1 MKNFNDVINSVGE
14 AINNAAQSGNIEE
27 MLNNPCKS
35 TRRYNIVPYGL
46 YLARINYN

>member
-27 MLNNPCKS
+27 MNPTCCFKLPKAS
-35 TRRYNIVPYGL
+35 VQDLTFR
-46 YLARINYN
+46 